1 MHGDP
6 HPPGLTTAGHTAR
19 SRPAGGPGLRPA
31 RRLLGD
37 KPGNRH
43 AEGTEKEA
51 RAQRPA
57 GRCATHAGLA
67 ARDRDVP
74 AAAGRRDRNHAVR
87 HRLRP
92 DAMSQGPVSLQRH
105 QLRPNATSRGPVSL
119 QHSQMDPQALTW
131 WHVGAGPSA
140 EGGASDGLSAPLG
153 SGDSTGPASLCSPAK
168 QGPGRCR
175 PGGAAGPLQTPGLL
189 APRPSTARPPQ
200 TSVHDVRN
208 CLCCNKSLRC
218 FCYSSPVF

>member
-1 MHGDP
+1 MQK
-6 HPPGLTTAGHTAR
+6 AQK
-19 SRPAGGPGLRPA
+19 
-31 RRLLGD
+31 RRREL
-37 KPGNRH
+37 
-43 AEGTEKEA
+43 
-51 RAQRPA
+51 
-57 GRCATHAGLA
+57 
-67 ARDRDVP
+67 RDRPVAAPRTLVSLQGTGTSP

-119 QHSQMDPQALTW
+119 QHSQVDPQALTW
-131 WHVGAGPSA
+131 WHVGAGPWA

-175 PGGAAGPLQTPGLL
+175 PGRAAGPLQTPGLL

-200 TSVHDVRN
+200 TSVRDVRN

>member
-6 HPPGLTTAGHTAR
+6 HPPGPTTAGHTTR

-74 AAAGRRDRNHAVR
+74 GSGRTAGQEPRHAASTETRCDEPGACVPPTASTETQCDEPRTCVPPTLTDGSPSSDVVARGGGAFGRGW
-87 HRLRP
+87 RLRWP
-92 DAMSQGPVSLQRH
+92 QCPVRE
-105 QLRPNATSRGPVSL
+105 RG
-119 QHSQMDPQALTW
+119 QHRACFPLLSGQA
-131 WHVGAGPSA
+131 
-140 EGGASDGLSAPLG
+140 G
-153 SGDSTGPASLCSPAK
+153 SGKVPSGP
-168 QGPGRCR
+168 
-175 PGGAAGPLQTPGLL
+175 GPLQTPGLL

>member
-6 HPPGLTTAGHTAR
+6 HPPGPTTAGRTAR

-92 DAMSQGPVSLQRH
+92 NAMSQGPVSLQ
-105 QLRPNATSRGPVSL
+105 
-119 QHSQMDPQALTW
+119 HSQVDPQALMW
-131 WHVGAGPSA
+131 WHVGAGPWA

-175 PGGAAGPLQTPGLL
+175 PGRAAGPLQTPGLL

-200 TSVHDVRN
+200 TSVRDVRN

>member
-1 MHGDP
+1 MQK
-6 HPPGLTTAGHTAR
+6 AQK
-19 SRPAGGPGLRPA
+19 
-31 RRLLGD
+31 RRREL
-37 KPGNRH
+37 
-43 AEGTEKEA
+43 
-51 RAQRPA
+51 
-57 GRCATHAGLA
+57 
-67 ARDRDVP
+67 RDRPVAAPRMPVSLQGTGTSP

-92 DAMSQGPVSLQRH
+92 DA
-105 QLRPNATSRGPVSL
+105 TSRGPVSL
-119 QHSQMDPQALTW
+119 QHSQVDPQALTW
-131 WHVGAGPSA
+131 WHVGAGPWA

-175 PGGAAGPLQTPGLL
+175 PGRAAGPLQTPGLL
-189 APRPSTARPPQ
+189 APRPSTAWPPQ
-200 TSVHDVRN
+200 TSVRDVRN